1 MHIHPER
8 CTEIILALHNLE
20 EQNGVLNTSVG
31 YKGYD
36 KESLLHCI
44 NKANSILSTGT
55 VCQQGILQDWK
66 AAATISVA
74 PQPITKRVAKL
85 SLSQQ
90 THGLGLP

>member
-1 MHIHPER
+1 MHMHLDR

-20 EQNGVLNTSVG
+20 EQNEILNTSVG

-44 NKANSILSTGT
+44 KANSILSTGT

-74 PQPITKRVAKL
+74 PQPITKRVAQF
-85 SLSQQ
+85 SRSQQ